1 MTILIAILG
10 LGVLVFVHELGHFA
24 AALAVGMRPRRFYVG
39 FPPALVKWRRNDI
52 EYGIGSIPL
61 GGMVKIP
68 GMQRPAPGDV
78 DVHFGRAIDE
88 APALDE
94 PAAEL
99 RRALDAGELDR
110 CPEHL
115 AALAAAADRHD
126 LTPAARR
133 GVDKGVAELGDGL
146 GPDAYW
152 RGRLWRKL
160 VVIGAGPGANI
171 LLAVALFAV
180 LFTTGAG
187 KATTT
192 VDQVSP
198 GSPAVAMG
206 LRPGD
211 AILTINGAS
220 VGPGDISPTI
230 ASSNGEPLRITV
242 QRGTEVVVLGP
253 ASAKELDGR
262 YRLGFLLRGEGLGPL
277 QAIRESLRVTGIITK
292 EIALSLTRVVTGD
305 GRKDISSP
313 VGIVQGSADAASQ
326 GADSYLWVLALISL
340 SIALLNLL
348 PLLPL
353 DGGHIAV
360 AVIEAVR
367 GKSLRREVVE
377 RVSVVGIAV
386 VMLLFIMGLSND
398 IGRLS

>member
-1 MTILIAILG
+1 
-10 LGVLVFVHELGHFA
+10 
-24 AALAVGMRPRRFYVG
+24 
-39 FPPALVKWRRNDI
+39 
-52 EYGIGSIPL
+52 
-61 GGMVKIP
+61 MVKIP
-68 GMQRPAPGDV
+68 GMQRPAPSDV

-88 APALDE
+88 APSLDE
-94 PAAEL
+94 PAAHL
-99 RRALDAGELDR
+99 RRSLDAGELDR
-110 CPEHL
+110 CPEQL
-115 AALAAAADRHD
+115 AALAEAANRQE

-133 GVDKGVAELGDGL
+133 GVDKGLAELGDGL

-152 RGRLWRKL
+152 RGRLWKKL

-198 GSPAVAMG
+198 GSPAVVMG
-206 LRPGD
+206 LQPGD
-211 AILTINGAS
+211 AILTINGTR

-277 QAIRESLRVTGIITK
+277 QAIQESLRVTGIITK